1 MVSIANAVGKGCK
14 NNSIDVKKI
23 QTLLNASPLITPK
36 IAEDGKYGRLTFQ
49 AILKVQLSIFHQTQS
64 ADGVV
69 SPNGKTLGA
78 LNSRHARPVRTV
90 TMDQVKSREVALGG
104 YIGATA
110 QSKPLTFGK
119 LTEADF
125 QGAAE
130 TLGSDIEVAMVKAFA
145 EVESGGRSGFGASGF
160 PKIAFEGHIFQ
171 QLTKKAYDKTHPL
184 LSYTYVKKA
193 GPEWQ
198 KNNKDDSTALETLK
212 AAMKLNQGAAYQACS
227 WGMFQILG
235 KNYKMCGYSS
245 VDAFVADMKSGEK
258 GQLKVFV
265 EFCKNTPGL
274 KAALASKDYK
284 ECAILYNGKN
294 YGDYDER
301 IRKAYKKY
309 SGI

>member
-14 NNSIDVKKI
+14 NNSVDVKKV
-23 QTLLNASPLITPK
+23 QTLLNASPLITHK

-130 TLGSDIEVAMVKAFA
+130 TLGSDIEVAMIKAFA
-145 EVESGGRSGFGASGF
+145 EVESGGRSGFSALGF
-160 PKIAFEGHIFQ
+160 PKIAFEGHIFRKY
-171 QLTKKAYDKTHPL
+171 TNNKFDKTHPQ
-184 LSYTYVKKA
+184 LSYAYVTKA
-193 GPEWQ
+193 GPEWK
-198 KNNKDDSTALETLK
+198 KNNKDDATALKTLN
-212 AAMKLNQGAAYQACS
+212 AAMTLNRDAAYKACS
-227 WGMFQILG
+227 WGMFQIMG
-235 KNYKMCGYSS
+235 FNYGDCGYSS
-245 VDAFVADMKSGEK
+245 IDAFVESMKAGES
-258 GQLKVFV
+258 GQLKAFV
-265 EFCKNTPGL
+265 GYCKKKTGM
-274 KAALASKDYK
+274 KEALAAKDFAQ
-284 ECAILYNGKN
+284 CARLYNGKD
-294 YGDYDER
+294 YGDYDKKISE
-301 IRKAYKKY
+301 AYKKY
-309 SGI
+309 SGR